1 MAGSAIIILVRTNS
15 RITKGEKKVVRTKIE
30 KFIYS
35 VIDRN
40 TKQVIGSFENTEELK
55 TQKAKTAAVDAAG
68 FPADFICVLTD
79 TVSARYEMPDE
90 QFFAEAERLDD

>member
-1 MAGSAIIILVRTNS
+1 MVRK
-15 RITKGEKKVVRTKIE
+15 RIE

-40 TKQVIGSFENTEELK
+40 TKQVIGSFENTKELK
-55 TQKAKTAAVDAAG
+55 TQKEKTAAVDAAG
-68 FPADFICVLTD
+68 FPEDFICVLTD

-90 QFFAEAERLDD
+90 QFFAEAKRLDD

>member
-1 MAGSAIIILVRTNS
+1 M
-15 RITKGEKKVVRTKIE
+15 VRTKIE

-40 TKQVIGSFENTEELK
+40 TKQVIGFFESTVELK
-55 TQKAKTAAVDAAG
+55 SQKAKVNALTSAG
-68 FPADFICVLTD
+68 YAEDSVCALTD

-90 QFFAEAERLDD
+90 QFFAEATRMPDEQCFAEAKRMD

>member
-1 MAGSAIIILVRTNS
+1 M
-15 RITKGEKKVVRTKIE
+15 VRTKIE

-55 TQKAKTAAVDAAG
+55 TQKAKKDAVLSAG
-68 FPADFICVLTD
+68 YREDSVCVLTD

-90 QFFAEAERLDD
+90 QFFAEAKRLD

>member
-1 MAGSAIIILVRTNS
+1 M
-15 RITKGEKKVVRTKIE
+15 VRTKIE

-40 TKQVIGSFENTEELK
+40 TKQVIGSFDSTEELK
-55 TQKAKTAAVDAAG
+55 SQKSKTAAITAAG
-68 FPADFICVLTD
+68 FPEDSVCVLTD

-90 QFFAEAERLDD
+90 QFFFEAKRLDD

>member
-1 MAGSAIIILVRTNS
+1 MVR
-15 RITKGEKKVVRTKIE
+15 RKIE
-30 KFIYS
+30 KFVYS

-55 TQKAKTAAVDAAG
+55 TQKEKTAAVVAAG

-79 TVSARYEMPDE
+79 TASARYEMPDE
-90 QFFAEAERLDD
+90 QFFAEAKRLDD

>member
-1 MAGSAIIILVRTNS
+1 M
-15 RITKGEKKVVRTKIE
+15 VRTKIE
-30 KFIYS
+30 KWQYA

-55 TQKAKTAAVDAAG
+55 TQKAKTAAVAAAG
-68 FPADFICVLTD
+68 FPEDFICVLTD

-90 QFFAEAERLDD
+90 QFFAEAKRLD

>member
-1 MAGSAIIILVRTNS
+1 M
-15 RITKGEKKVVRTKIE
+15 VRTKIE

-55 TQKAKTAAVDAAG
+55 TQKAKTAAVAAAG
-68 FPADFICVLTD
+68 FPEDFICVLTD
-79 TVSARYEMPDE
+79 TVSASYEMPDE
-90 QFFAEAERLDD
+90 QFFAEAKRLDD

>member
-1 MAGSAIIILVRTNS
+1 M
-15 RITKGEKKVVRTKIE
+15 VRTKIE
-30 KFIYS
+30 KFFYS

-55 TQKAKTAAVDAAG
+55 TKKAKTDAVAAAG
-68 FPADFICVLTD
+68 FPEDFICVLTD

-90 QFFAEAERLDD
+90 QFFAEAKRLDD